1 MAAQVNPAPRTR
13 ARRQA
18 GDRTNVMRGPSTPQD
33 RDEVLENVVRGDYA
47 SNQIADPFQTN
58 KLYEAVGSDFRIL
71 PPPVNL
77 AALLRMPNDNS
88 ILRQCIEAMVINVE
102 GHGHRLEYIGP
113 DGEDQSPEALKEKDD
128 IEAFLPTLHPELSL
142 VELRKRVRWDI
153 ETLGFSYIEI
163 GRTKDRL
170 PIFMSHIP
178 GHTMR
183 MTTLDMNEVSIPVA
197 SVSRFNKKVNGNVR
211 RRFRRFVQIVGTKKV
226 YFKEY
231 GDPRDVDPVD
241 GLAAGVKDGKNNGS
255 IKQVTYEDSATEIIY
270 ISQYYP
276 GQIYGLPRWFNNL
289 VAIQGSR
296 QAELTNLDYFKEN
309 AIPAMAVLVSGGSL
323 AHQTIQQI
331 EDHVTAARGRAAQN
345 RVLIVEVEGDENAAS
360 RDGVI
365 PAPKV
370 ELKPLAGERIKEGQ
384 FLEYDKA
391 QTDKVRSSF
400 RLPPIFTGHA
410 QDYTRASAQTSYE
423 VAEGQVFG
431 PERQYLDDII
441 NRQVLAPYGVKFWA
455 VRSNPP
461 RISDPDAIISAVEA
475 FNNVGAMTP
484 NVAIGLANEQF
495 GLDIPMI
502 EEDWGNFPFPIVEA
516 LASQGKLLGF
526 EDIMKEVE
534 DTDPETDPNATDD
547 ATVAAN
553 EDKNDKGTEDAAKAK
568 SVRKIMASLR
578 DVLQTNGDAV
588 YKAREAPRQKRR
600 TKFVSLKRQEP
611 VPVPEPV
618 DA

>member
-1 MAAQVNPAPRTR
+1 
-13 ARRQA
+13 
-18 GDRTNVMRGPSTPQD
+18 MRGPSTEQD
-33 RDEVLENVVRGDYA
+33 RDDILQSVQKGDYA
-47 SNQIADPFQTN
+47 SNQITDPFQTN
-58 KLYEAVGSDFRIL
+58 GLYEAGAGTFRTL

-113 DGEDQSPEALKEKDD
+113 DGEDQSEAALAEKDN

-142 VELRKRVRWDI
+142 VELRKRLRWDV
-153 ETLGFSYIEI
+153 ETLGFSYLEV
-163 GRTKDRL
+163 GRTRDRL
-170 PIFMSHIP
+170 PIFLSHIP

-183 MTTLDMNEVSIPVA
+183 LTTVDLEEVTVPV
-197 SVSRFNKKVNGNVR
+197 VGGSRFGRPVEGSIR

-226 YFKEY
+226 YFKEF
-231 GDPRDVDPVD
+231 GDPREVDPVD
-241 GLAAGVKDGKNNGS
+241 GLAAGSTDKGQRVKPP
-255 IKQVTYEDSATEIIY
+255 VAYEDSATEIIF

-323 AHQTIQQI
+323 THTTIQQI

-345 RVLIVEVEGDENAAS
+345 RVLIVEVSGDENAAS

-370 ELKPLAGERIKEGQ
+370 ELKPLAGERMKEGQ

-400 RLPPIFTGHA
+400 RLPPIFTGHST
-410 QDYTRASAQTSYE
+410 DYTRASAQTSYE

-431 PERQYLDDII
+431 PERAYLDDIL
-441 NRQVLAPYGVKFWA
+441 NRQILAPYGVKFWA
-455 VRSNPP
+455 IRSNPP
-461 RISDPDAIISAVEA
+461 RISDPDAVIAAVEA

-516 LASQGKLLGF
+516 LATQGKLLGF
-526 EDIMKEVE
+526 EDILKEVE
-534 DTDPETDPNATDD
+534 DTAGQVDANGNPVQADPNAADP
-547 ATVAAN
+547 AADPN
-553 EDKNDKGTEDAAKAK
+553 AADNSKAK
-568 SVRKIMASLR
+568 MIRKTLATLR
-578 DVLQTNGDAV
+578 DVLHTQSDVV
-588 YKAREAPRQKRR
+588 YKARDKPRDRR
-600 TKFVSLKRQEP
+600 RAKMVVLKSEGPRPPSSGKPWIDPSSPPRSVKHPRE
-611 VPVPEPV
+611 
-618 DA
+618 